1 MNRTSIYSKKE
12 IALFNFW
19 RERQHKYN
27 YYMKLFN
34 NIYKPWNDNTLMY
47 KKRYNVFM
55 KNYRRYQTTK
65 DIISDEI
72 RRMLYFSNEDNDI
85 RNMIFD
91 TLKNEGFYTNDIYRT
106 DDMINCVSPT
116 NSELQT
122 SNMVND
128 TDNDSMNDN
137 TTNEGNITETETETD
152 NDNNSDNNS
161 DNDSDSIHFDNKSK
175 SEYNSD
181 YDTPYHSGYESEE
194 DMEQY

>member
-1 MNRTSIYSKKE
+1 MNRTSIYSKRE

-55 KNYRRYQTTK
+55 KNYGRYQTTK
-65 DIISDEI
+65 DLISDEI

-122 SNMVND
+122 NYMVND
-128 TDNDSMNDN
+128 TDNNSMNDN
-137 TTNEGNITETETETD
+137 TTNEGNITESD
-152 NDNNSDNNS
+152 NDSNNDNNS
-161 DNDSDSIHFDNKSK
+161 DNDSDSIHFDNKSNT
-175 SEYNSD
+175 EYNSD